1 MANYS
6 SLLRSDISTY
16 STQYPVKL
24 DVSRL
29 TEKKKKR
36 PYSQV
41 LLSLIILGGSFPS
54 IG

>member
-6 SLLRSDISTY
+6 SLLRSDISAY
-16 STQYPVKL
+16 STQCPVKL

-29 TEKKKKR
+29 TGKKKR

-41 LLSLIILGGSFPS
+41 LLPLVILGGSFPS

>member
-6 SLLRSDISTY
+6 SVLRSDIYAY

-29 TEKKKKR
+29 TEKKKR

-41 LLSLIILGGSFPS
+41 LLSLILLGGSFPS